1 MHCDKCGKEMKGDIA
16 FCTHCGNRSDNPKQ
30 NAKGVVEQRTKL
42 LTIKTYRRHVIIG
55 LIVFC
60 FIRYFWC
67 IRCKAGLCILPGGF
81 QREYCEAHTCERS
94 GCKNKKAA
102 DGNYCYTHSP
112 VLSSGLTYTP
122 EVAENALRFSNI
134 AITHNSS
141 YTVCTGTITNN
152 GRITYSFVEAK
163 GKFKDSSGKTID
175 TNWTYA
181 VGSEKLAPGESAS
194 FKMLVAKNSNI
205 VECALEILDYKK
217 K

>member
-1 MHCDKCGKEMKGDIA
+1 MHCGKCGKEMKGDIA
-16 FCTHCGNRSDNPKQ
+16 FCTHCGNGSDNPKQ

-42 LTIKTYRRHVIIG
+42 LTIKTYRKYVIIG

-60 FIRYFWC
+60 FIGYFWC
-67 IRCKAGLCILPGGF
+67 IRCKAGLCILPSGF
-81 QREYCEAHTCERS
+81 QREYCKAHTCERS

-102 DGNYCYTHSP
+102 DGKYCYTHSP

-152 GRITYSFVEAK
+152 GRKTYSFVEVK
-163 GKFKDSSGKTID
+163 GKFKDSSEKIID

-181 VGSEKLAPGESAS
+181 VGSEELAPGESAT
-194 FKMLVAKNSNI
+194 FKILVAKNPNI

>member
-60 FIRYFWC
+60 FIGYFWC

-94 GCKNKKAA
+94 GCKNKKQQM
-102 DGNYCYTHSP
+102 GIIVILILLYFPP
-112 VLSSGLTYTP
+112 VLP
-122 EVAENALRFSNI
+122 IPR
-134 AITHNSS
+134 
-141 YTVCTGTITNN
+141 
-152 GRITYSFVEAK
+152 
-163 GKFKDSSGKTID
+163 
-175 TNWTYA
+175 
-181 VGSEKLAPGESAS
+181 KLQ
-194 FKMLVAKNSNI
+194 KMP
-205 VECALEILDYKK
+205 LDFPI
-217 K
+217 